1 MWYLPPHGN
10 TLRDLDDI
18 ADGFEAFY
26 ASTVLYFFEHS
37 RIMAR
42 DIPPIGVTSFDKA
55 SYCMKEYLILHAAN
69 GLLNH
74 NAVPRRLTQAF
85 DAAAGYPIA
94 YLYLAEKDKPR
105 FDQEQL
111 AQVCINLGLDYFPI
125 EIDGADYGRDGWEK
139 ALEPLI
145 DLVSWRKVPGEN
157 PYLASV
163 AVHSHNFCDVPA
175 WPLSDCPMT
184 CREVVEQL
192 AEEAVAC

>member
-1 MWYLPPHGN
+1 MWYCPPRGEVVV
-10 TLRDLDDI
+10 DLDEI
-18 ADGFEAFY
+18 ADGFKAFY
-26 ASTVLYFFEHS
+26 ASAVLYFLQHS

-55 SYCMKEYLILHAAN
+55 SHCMKEYLVLHAAN
-69 GLLNH
+69 GLLNA

-85 DAAAGYPIA
+85 DVAADYPIA

-105 FDQEQL
+105 FDQELL
-111 AQVCINLGLDYFPI
+111 AQACINLGLDYFPL
-125 EIDGADYGRDGWEK
+125 EFDGADYDRDGWEK

-145 DLVSWRKVPGEN
+145 DLVSWRQVPSEN

-163 AVHSHNFCDVPA
+163 AVRGHEYCDVPA
-175 WPLSDCPMT
+175 WPLADCPMT

-192 AEEAVAC
+192 AEEAVTC